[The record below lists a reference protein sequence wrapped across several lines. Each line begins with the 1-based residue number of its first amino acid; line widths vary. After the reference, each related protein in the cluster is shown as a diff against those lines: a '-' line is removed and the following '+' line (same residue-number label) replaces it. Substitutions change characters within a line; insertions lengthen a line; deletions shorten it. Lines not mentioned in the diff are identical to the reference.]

1 MRCRV
6 YKNLSDKFFVIDEN
20 GNKFECLSRG
30 KLKRY
35 DKVVVGDFVEVEG
48 NVIID
53 VVDRKNVL
61 VRPPIANLDRLLIVV
76 SSVPE
81 TDFILVD
88 KLIIKCFANNI
99 EPVIVI
105 SKADILDDGF
115 INQVKDEYSGV
126 VSEIIVTS
134 SESGQG
140 QDELI
145 KAMRGKLCAFAGQ
158 SAVGKSRLTNLL
170 GGNAEIGELSSKLN
184 RGKNTTRH
192 TEIYFI
198 GDVMLADT
206 PGFSK
211 LDINEIKYTKL
222 YEYYPEFKELNSECK
237 YPACTHVYEKIGD
250 CAVKRALNSCKI
262 NKNRYNRYITLFED
276 LKKYWEKMYD

>member
-1 MRCRV
+1 MKCRV
-6 YKNLSDKFFVIDEN
+6 YKNLSDKFFVVDEN

-35 DKVVVGDFVEVEG
+35 DKVVVGDFVEVDG
-48 NVIID
+48 GVIVD
-53 VVDRKNVL
+53 VYDRKNIL
-61 VRPPIANLDRLLIVV
+61 IRPPIANLDQMLIVL

-81 TDFILVD
+81 TDFVLVD

-99 EPVIVI
+99 EPIIVI
-105 SKADILDDGF
+105 SKADILCDEF
-115 INQVKDEYSGV
+115 IASVKGEYKNV
-126 VSEIIVTS
+126 VNNIIVTS

-140 QDELI
+140 RDELVSV
-145 KAMRGKLCAFAGQ
+145 MNGKLSAFAGQ
-158 SAVGKSRLTNLL
+158 SAVGKSKLTNLL
-170 GGNAEIGELSSKLN
+170 GGEAEVGELSKIS

-192 TEIYFI
+192 TEIFTI
-198 GDVMLADT
+198 GDMMIADT

-211 LDINEIKYTKL
+211 LDIYEIKYTKL
-222 YEYYPEFKELNSECK
+222 YEYYPEFSQYNASCK
-237 YPACTHVYEKIGD
+237 YPACTHVYEKIND
-250 CAVKRALNSCKI
+250 CAVKNALNSCKI